1 MKVLSQA
8 LDDWRIVQV
17 RREGNKVA
25 NEIILLSRRN
35 IYSIVWLDSASI
47 CIMSL
52 ISDDCNS
59 YLANKVPALPPKN
72 TRKMMF
78 WFQLNQHNWIF
89 ICCWGDMCNVFGNMK
104 FTFLHPLHELHMWVQ
119 LHADP
124 HISRGSLCNTYR
136 GGSSKFS

>member
-59 YLANKVPALPPKN
+59 FVQII
-72 TRKMMF
+72 R
-78 WFQLNQHNWIF
+78 
-89 ICCWGDMCNVFGNMK
+89 
-104 FTFLHPLHELHMWVQ
+104 HPLYPKKKLQENEILAPVNSTQ
-119 LHADP
+119 LD
-124 HISRGSLCNTYR
+124 IYMLLGRNV
-136 GGSSKFS
+136 

>member
-59 YLANKVPALPPKN
+59 FVQIIRHPLYPKKN
-72 TRKMMF
+72 YKKMKF
-78 WFQLNQHNWIF
+78 WLQLIQHNWIF
-89 ICCWGDMCNVFGNMK
+89 ICCWGEMCNVFGNMK
-104 FTFLHPLHELHMWVQ
+104 FPFLPPLHEIHTWVQ
-119 LHADP
+119 LHSDA
-124 HISRGSLCNTYR
+124 GSLCNAT
-136 GGSSKFS
+136 